1 MSFNKCSPQ
10 ALKEIWKFAMKEMGA
25 PDVHTDTR
33 LNKAI
38 WAKGIRNVPSHVG
51 VWLSIKCNE
60 DEDSPNKLYM
70 LIAYVPVITLKKLQ
84 AVNMDENQLLLSNK
98 VVESQKLINK
108 DLNKIISQ
116 FNFTDIYRTLH
127 IPIVEFTYFPSI
139 CGIFMK

>member
-1 MSFNKCSPQ
+1 
-10 ALKEIWKFAMKEMGA
+10 
-25 PDVHTDTR
+25 
-33 LNKAI
+33 
-38 WAKGIRNVPSHVG
+38 
-51 VWLSIKCNE
+51 
-60 DEDSPNKLYM
+60 M

-116 FNFTDIYRTLH
+116 FNFTGIYRTLH